1 MNPSS
6 SKELKLRQYILEE
19 KLWKVI
25 LYITYPLAIYSL
37 FNHLYGFVDMMI
49 VAHIGNT
56 QIASVAILSE
66 IQTMITAFGAGI
78 ASGGAVIVARHIGAN
93 RLEEAKKNAS
103 NVFFLAVYVSLFLIL
118 ILIPTAKPFL
128 QVLRTPSSVIE
139 DGLGYF
145 IVQIITTGFI
155 TINSVFI
162 GLEKAKGNTQK
173 ILWLNIII
181 MTIKLI
187 LSVIFVYVL
196 GLGIVWVSIATM
208 IAQAFFTLFAFMIL
222 FNKTNPFKITFSE
235 MRLKWSYIQ
244 PILLLSLPI
253 FLGRFIFSTGRVII
267 NAMAA
272 IYGTEVLSAFSIAQ
286 KIGGGGATLAIVPEE
301 AVPTVIAQN
310 IGNNQPQRAK
320 RVYPIA
326 LAMGVSVGI
335 ITVLYAFIFKDQ
347 IIPLIVNKET
357 TPEFIKIAVTLFR
370 WEVFSK
376 LNGAIISITLA
387 MFYGY
392 RHTKVAMV
400 VNIARLFVFRIPVLW
415 VFQTFF
421 NYGYESIGFTMF
433 ISNTA
438 TAILCLGLAFVFYTK
453 MRHNPNTMTTTN

>member
-103 NVFFLAVYVSLFLIL
+103 NVFFLAVYVSLFLIIL
-118 ILIPTAKPFL
+118 LIPTAKPFL
-128 QVLRTPSSVIE
+128 QLLRTPSGIIE

-187 LSVIFVYVL
+187 LSVIFVY
-196 GLGIVWVSIATM
+196 GFNLGILWVSIATM
-208 IAQAFFTLFAFMIL
+208 IAQAFLTLFAFMIL
-222 FNKTNPFKITFSE
+222 FSKNNPFKITFSE
-235 MRLKWSYIQ
+235 MRLKWSYIK

-253 FLGRFIFSTGRVII
+253 FLGRFIFSTGRLII

-272 IYGTEVLSAFSIAQ
+272 VYGTEVLSAFSIAQ
-286 KIGGGGATLAIVPEE
+286 KIGGGGATLANVTEE

-310 IGNNQPQRAK
+310 IGNDQQQRAK

-326 LAMGVSVGI
+326 LGIGVTVGV
-335 ITVLYAFIFKDQ
+335 ITVLYAFLFKDQ

-357 TPEFIKIAVTLFR
+357 TPEFIKMTITLFR

-376 LNGAIISITLA
+376 LNGAIIAITLA

-400 VNIARLFVFRIPVLW
+400 VNMARLFVFRIPVLW
-415 VFQTFF
+415 AFQTFF
-421 NYGYESIGFTMF
+421 DFGYESIGFTMF
-433 ISNTA
+433 ISNLSTA
-438 TAILCLGLAFVFYTK
+438 LLSLVLAFVFYMK
-453 MRHNPNTMTTTN
+453 MRNNPNTMTITN